1 MIVPDVNL
9 LVFTYHRQSPYY
21 QAARHWWEGLVNG
34 TETIGLP
41 WAVSMG
47 FVRLMANPRVL
58 VSPMSPSE
66 ALERVE
72 SWFQFSHVQPI
83 DPEPEHLTICRS
95 FSTLPLAARTWWQMR
110 ISLRSQS
117 NTRRCCILTI
127 RTSADSQA
135 SNGTILSNRLS
146 DSWN

>member
-9 LVFTYHRQSPYY
+9 LVFTYHRQSPYH

-34 TETIGLP
+34 TETVGLP

-58 VSPMSPSE
+58 VNPMSPSE

-72 SWFQFSHVQPI
+72 SWFQYGHVQPI
-83 DPEPEHLTICRS
+83 DPGAEHLTHMQNILDAATGGANVVPDAHIAALAIEHHAVLHS
-95 FSTLPLAARTWWQMR
+95 HDSDFGQFPGLQWHNPL
-110 ISLRSQS
+110 
-117 NTRRCCILTI
+117 
-127 RTSADSQA
+127 
-135 SNGTILSNRLS
+135 
-146 DSWN
+146 